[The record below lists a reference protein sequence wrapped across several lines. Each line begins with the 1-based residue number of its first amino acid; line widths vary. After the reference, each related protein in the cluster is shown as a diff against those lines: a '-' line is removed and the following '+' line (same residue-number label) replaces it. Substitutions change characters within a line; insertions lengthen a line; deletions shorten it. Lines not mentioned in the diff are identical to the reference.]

1 MVAETLFISDLHL
14 SRTRPDVTARF
25 LRFLK
30 QRAHGVE
37 RLYILGDLFDAWV
50 GDDDP
55 SPPNP
60 AVISALKTLVQ
71 SGTSIYLQHGNR
83 DFLIGE
89 QFLQDSAVEL
99 LDDYT
104 VINLYGT
111 PTLLMHG
118 DLLCSDDV
126 AYLQFRAKSH
136 TPEWQQSVL
145 SKPLFLRL
153 LLARWYRVRS
163 RFHKRNKTTEI
174 MDVNGLEVE
183 KIMKTHK
190 VTRLIH
196 GHTHR
201 PGIHHPIVA
210 GQPAERFVLAEWNQ
224 DSTLLCWNPNKHW
237 LESIQ

>member
-1 MVAETLFISDLHL
+1 MAAETLFISDLHL
-14 SRTRPDVTARF
+14 SRSRPEVTTRF
-25 LRFLK
+25 LRFLE
-30 QRAHGVE
+30 QRARRVE

-60 AVISALKTLVQ
+60 TVISALNILSQ
-71 SGTSIYLQHGNR
+71 SGTSVYLQQGNP

-89 QFLQDSAVEL
+89 QFLRAAAVEL

-104 VINLYGT
+104 VIDLYGI

-136 TPEWQQSVL
+136 TPAWQQNVL
-145 SKPLFLRL
+145 SKPLYLRL
-153 LLARWYRVRS
+153 LLARWYRFRS
-163 RFHKRNKTTEI
+163 HFHKRNKTTEI
-174 MDVNGLEVE
+174 MDVNELEV
-183 KIMKTHK
+183 KKTMATHA

-201 PGIHHPIVA
+201 PGIHSLTVNN
-210 GQPAERFVLAEWNQ
+210 QPAQRFVLAEWHE
-224 DSTLLCWNPNKHW
+224 DSTVLCWNQHKHW
-237 LESIQ
+237 LEPIQ